1 MLKWLLY
8 YCFYLSI
15 AKSFVYSDH
24 FFGGTMSWQVIEPNR
39 IEIKLQ
45 QKYSWFN
52 NLASCQ
58 RISGLTGTLA
68 LLNGTNFI
76 STNISIQGQCTNYD
90 FYLQFLTLKNIKS
103 LIYPL
108 NTTILL
114 AFQNALWKNIIQN
127 SNTCSL
133 VTFINLT
140 RRDDNKQINSSPI
153 TSMPAIITLPIG
165 TRQIIR
171 IPMIDID
178 RDIAECRW
186 AINNSTYYYTPK
198 MDECGGIC
206 QNLPNA
212 QLITSSNLDN
222 NCTLIVNIS
231 TVGYY
236 AIAIQIEDFMP
247 SAPYYPL
254 SSIPLQFVIRG
265 INDSCYSPT
274 IIGQIDNGVTIIV
287 SPNTAFSTSIIA
299 KTGCNQTK
307 IIKFSA
313 DMSPLG
319 VISTSSITRHDS
331 MTYSMVFTWTPTVNQ
346 IGTTQLYCTIAIDDD
361 NRQSIQYCLNFVITE
376 KTGE

>member
-1 MLKWLLY
+1 
-8 YCFYLSI
+8 
-15 AKSFVYSDH
+15 
-24 FFGGTMSWQVIEPNR
+24 MSWQVIEPNR

-178 RDIAECRW
+178 RDIVKCRR
-186 AINNSTYYYTPK
+186 AIKNSTYYHIIV
-198 MDECGGIC
+198 DECGGIC
-206 QNLPNA
+206 QNLPDA

-222 NCTLIVNIS
+222 NCTLIINIS

-265 INDSCYSPT
+265 INDSCYSPA
-274 IIGQIDNGVTIIV
+274 IIGQNDNDATIIV
-287 SPNTAFSTSIIA
+287 SPNTLFSTSIIA

-307 IIKFSA
+307 IIKFSS
-313 DMSPLG
+313 DMLPLG
-319 VISTSSITRHDS
+319 VTSTSSITRHDS

>member
-1 MLKWLLY
+1 
-8 YCFYLSI
+8 
-15 AKSFVYSDH
+15 
-24 FFGGTMSWQVIEPNR
+24 MSWQVIEPNR

-103 LIYPL
+103 LIYPS
-108 NTTILL
+108 NTTIIL
-114 AFQNALWKNIIQN
+114 AFPTAFWKNFIPG
-127 SNTCSL
+127 SPRCSL

-247 SAPYYPL
+247 SAPYYRL
-254 SSIPLQFVIRG
+254 TSIPLQFVIRG